1 MNATERAYRF
11 FRAHE
16 LGARYAI
23 RLARA
28 ELRAEDMGLTV
39 TAEPEVESYR
49 DVYGEDPP
57 KGIEF
62 YCLMVRAPDGD
73 VLASLGFVDD
83 YDRACGWCR
92 IQSADLLDDALTTID
107 ARQAE
112 KDAREASMLRAIDS
126 AAATL

>member
-16 LGARYAI
+16 LSARCAI

-28 ELRAEDMGLTV
+28 ELRAEGMGLTV

-49 DVYGEDPP
+49 RVYGEDPP
-57 KGIEF
+57 KGVEF

-83 YDRACGWCR
+83 YDRAGWR